1 MSLLDDVT
9 TRGDQVRGRLYE
21 FVQRHKYDSD
31 TKNAVSV
38 AYVAIALEHHK
49 AIWILSKL
57 GLNGSAFALLRAV
70 FEAYCRALWINKV
83 ATAEQIEEAS
93 RDELRFPKMQKM
105 HDEIKQAYFET
116 PDEKELTSDGLADA
130 QRLRELGDKFFAFLK
145 KVWPALKPASS
156 EGGAGFC

>member
-70 FEAYCRALWINKV
+70 FEAYCREQRVIWMRIN
-83 ATAEQIEEAS
+83 IEV
-93 RDELRFPKMQKM
+93 RR
-105 HDEIKQAYFET
+105 
-116 PDEKELTSDGLADA
+116 
-130 QRLRELGDKFFAFLK
+130 
-145 KVWPALKPASS
+145 
-156 EGGAGFC
+156 AGQPQVGC